1 MCEKKWQNPL
11 LIFFCNFW
19 ERQFELALCIGHALK
34 LKTGAFASSVTG
46 WKLKLALFVKFV
58 DGQIGAL
65 KMTAFFLP
73 LSSHQS
79 HKNRNFPMK
88 LSGVMLWEC
97 ENMHRNF
104 QRLS

>member
-1 MCEKKWQNPL
+1 MAESTFD
-11 LIFFCNFW
+11 FFCNFW

-65 KMTAFFLP
+65 KMTAFFCLCP
-73 LSSHQS
+73 VTSPTKIGIS
-79 HKNRNFPMK
+79 P
-88 LSGVMLWEC
+88 
-97 ENMHRNF
+97 
-104 QRLS
+104 